1 MLIPLDRDQIQ
12 LDNPP
17 TEEACFK
24 VDHTRRTHSVKY
36 AHAVRNRTSK
46 FCTVVNLGE
55 IKVFRSSAP
64 PCPDLGTE
72 IFDTILTRDL
82 FAIANLLVNCYFVD
96 L

>member
-1 MLIPLDRDQIQ
+1 M
-12 LDNPP
+12 
-17 TEEACFK
+17 
-24 VDHTRRTHSVKY
+24 
-36 AHAVRNRTSK
+36 
-46 FCTVVNLGE
+46 VVNLGE